1 LKRLALLIKRLI
13 EKTNILMQV
22 KLLTA
27 HVTLHHKNTGQ
38 DTEELVGFP
47 RKTEK
52 GSILR

>member
-1 LKRLALLIKRLI
+1 
-13 EKTNILMQV
+13 MQV

-47 RKTEK
+47 RKTDKE
-52 GSILR
+52 SILYQYISNCFQI